1 MLLRSLKE
9 WRLQSKFSGDG
20 DLIFSNRKGGYMGH
34 DNLVK
39 RRYKPTLEAAGV
51 SGINWHSLRHYAVST
66 WIEAGLAPK
75 TVQTF
80 AGHSSLAV
88 TMDRYGHLFPS
99 DDHKAAMDAIAG
111 ELMG

>member
-1 MLLRSLKE
+1 MC
-9 WRLQSKFSGDG
+9 
-20 DLIFSNRKGGYMGH
+20 H

-39 RRYKPTLEAAGV
+39 RRYNPVLAEAEVTGF
-51 SGINWHSLRHYAVST
+51 NWHSLRHYAVST
-66 WIEAGLAPK
+66 WIEAGLALK
-75 TVQTF
+75 TIQTF
-80 AGHSSLAV
+80 AGHSSYQI

>member
-1 MLLRSLKE
+1 MYRPFLLGKIRSLAFE
-9 WRLQSKFSGDG
+9 NWERRRHSFRDRVSSD
-20 DLIFSNRKGGYMGH
+20 
-34 DNLVK
+34 DNG
-39 RRYKPTLEAAGV
+39 T
-51 SGINWHSLRHYAVST
+51 SLRHYAVST

-75 TVQTF
+75 TIQTF
-80 AGHSSLAV
+80 AGHSSLQV